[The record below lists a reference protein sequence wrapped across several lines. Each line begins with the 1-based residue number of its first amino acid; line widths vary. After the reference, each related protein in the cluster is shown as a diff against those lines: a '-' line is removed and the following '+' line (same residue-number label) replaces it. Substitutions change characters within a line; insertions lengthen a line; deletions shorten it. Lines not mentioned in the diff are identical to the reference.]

1 MSAWFATISK
11 LLIYMSKYA
20 IVFLADVLDGELGWT
35 RLASRRRQYVNGS
48 SHTPHGDGD
57 VTDRQILLDD
67 EYQLGDLMG
76 LYDV

>member
-1 MSAWFATISK
+1 M
-11 LLIYMSKYA
+11 
-20 IVFLADVLDGELGWT
+20 DQVLDGELGWT

-48 SHTPHGDGD
+48 SHTPHSDGD
-57 VTDRQILLDD
+57 VTDTQILLDD